1 MRQDFYRLETMIRS
15 AARTIVGC
23 FLCLPLL
30 VSAMRYETGK
40 VAPPSRND
48 TEHDVQDVS
57 RDITE
62 VSPPHI
68 ERASNLKVRVA
79 PPPRPDFRVTD
90 YDLRGIDLA
99 RKQIA
104 RGLEKRNERRHHMDQ
119 SFEGLRDLIR
129 HSSDPEIKRFLP
141 VVNRLERAMERRNA
155 RDVVNYV
162 EGFITDFA
170 PLALYIENE
179 TGLPASVT
187 LAQLIVESGWGASNI
202 TILKN
207 NVLGIGNC
215 QGKEEFVADLD
226 FKNLDRD
233 IRVRCHADTR
243 AFEFDSVADSV
254 LYYTYLLLKNE
265 KNEVH
270 YSELRRFIRNNRDML
285 RTDPKTYRSRV
296 IALIS
301 DSYHHDPDWYENYLR
316 RTIRIVD
323 ETGILPHVEYAMRL
337 VADADTGR

>member
-1 MRQDFYRLETMIRS
+1 M
-15 AARTIVGC
+15 
-23 FLCLPLL
+23 
-30 VSAMRYETGK
+30 
-40 VAPPSRND
+40 APD
-48 TEHDVQDVS
+48 TEHDLHDVS
-57 RDITE
+57 LDIAE
-62 VSPPHI
+62 LSPPPI
-68 ERASNLKVRVA
+68 KRASNLKVRVA
-79 PPPRPDFRVTD
+79 PPPRAEFRVTD

-129 HSSDPEIKRFLP
+129 HSSDPEIKRFMP
-141 VVNRLERAMERRNA
+141 VVNRLERAMEK
-155 RDVVNYV
+155 RDASNGVNYI
-162 EGFITDFA
+162 EGFIADFA
-170 PLALYIENE
+170 PLALYIEHE

-187 LAQLIVESGWGASNI
+187 LAQIIVESGWGASNI

-215 QGKEEFVADLD
+215 QGEEEFVADLD
-226 FKNLDRD
+226 FDNLDRD

-270 YSELRRFIRNNRDML
+270 YSALRKFIRNNREMA
-285 RTDPKTYRSRV
+285 RTDPRAYRGRV
-296 IALIS
+296 VSLIV
-301 DSYHHDPDWYENYLR
+301 DSYHEDPAWYEAYLR
-316 RTIRIVD
+316 RTLRIVD
-323 ETGILPHVEYAMRL
+323 ETGILPRVEYSMRL
-337 VADADTGR
+337 VADADSGS